1 MDETGSRPHEP
12 LVSGVRDGV
21 EHGYRALETV
31 LDGMRGSL
39 DRVSSRS
46 ARSSGPDA
54 PRSRRRPATGSHEQ
68 PQSGSGSGDE
78 RTASGARRPL
88 GELLH
93 VMTDLLSY
101 AGEVAVDVA
110 DEFTG
115 GRGHGTS
122 GGALV
127 LRGPAT
133 VAGGESRVQFHLHN
147 SQARATE
154 PIDFVATDLIGTS
167 GSIEASAVRF
177 DPGSIDRIPPQGH
190 AEVDIVISV
199 PEKADAGRYRGVVH
213 ATLGEAW
220 AVVEVEVVR
229 RR

>member
-46 ARSSGPDA
+46 GRSSGPDA
-54 PRSRRRPATGSHEQ
+54 PRPRHRPATGSHEQ
-68 PQSGSGSGDE
+68 AQSGPSGE
-78 RTASGARRPL
+78 RATTGARRPL

-101 AGEVAVDVA
+101 AGEVAVDLA
-110 DEFTG
+110 DEVTG
-115 GRGHGTS
+115 GLGGHGAS

-147 SQARATE
+147 SQPRATE

-167 GSIEASAVRF
+167 GSIEASWVRF

-199 PEKADAGRYRGVVH
+199 PEKAEAGRYRGVVH